1 MKRPAK
7 GQGKSMAQETVI
19 KTQKKKKT
27 SGVTKHRRLFI
38 ALMLAYPIL
47 HFLVF
52 WVYINFNTFLI
63 SFQNFSFKQGK
74 EIWTGWDNYAYFFK
88 ELTKTGSQA
97 VRYAIV
103 NSVLFLIFNNF
114 ILLPLSI
121 VCAYLFFKKVFGHR
135 VFRVIFFLPNI
146 ISIVVLTMCFQFMFN
161 SQFGPVVRILEKMG
175 LSSLVPPNG
184 YFGTKGLSQAM
195 IFLYCLW
202 AGIGYNVL
210 LLSGAISRVPTE
222 VLEAGKIDGI
232 GMGREMCQVIIP
244 LIFPTISTL
253 FITGSMVMFTLYLQP
268 MLLTAGGPNNSTFTI
283 AYYVVEYVNNNK
295 LYEAATAGIVFS
307 LIGIPLVQL
316 IKWGMEKI
324 TPQVEF

>member
-1 MKRPAK
+1 
-7 GQGKSMAQETVI
+7 MAHEERANFR
-19 KTQKKKKT
+19 KKKRIN
-27 SGVTKHRRLFI
+27 GITKHRRLFI
-38 ALMLAYPIL
+38 GLMLAYPII

-63 SFQNFSFKQGK
+63 SFQSFSFKQGK
-74 EIWTGWDNYAYFFK
+74 EIWAGWDNYAYFFS
-88 ELTKTGSQA
+88 ELTKSGSQA
-97 VRYAIV
+97 IKYAIV

-121 VCAYLFFKKVFGHR
+121 VCAYLFFKKVFGHQ

-161 SQFGPVVRILEKMG
+161 SSFGPVVRILQNVG

-184 YFGTKGLSQAM
+184 YFGTKGLSQGM
-195 IFLYCLW
+195 IFVYCLW

-210 LLSGAISRVPTE
+210 LLSGAISRVPAE
-222 VLEAGKIDGI
+222 VIEAGKIDGI
-232 GMGREMCQVIIP
+232 GMFREMCQVVVP

-268 MLLTAGGPNNSTFTI
+268 MLLTSGGPNNSTFTI

-307 LIGIPLVQL
+307 VIGIPLIQL
-316 IKWGMEKI
+316 IKWGMEKL